1 MAKIDFFALAVKAA
15 DIADDKKAIDTI
27 ILDMRDVTAITN
39 YFVITTAQST
49 PQINAISIEIEKT
62 FKEQDIRPLRKDGA
76 SSSSWKVIDYGG
88 IVVHIMSTEIR
99 ESYKLEK
106 LWDNAK
112 IIEPKILKVKLE
124 KQITNIKKKPAKT
137 KTVKKD
143 GKLTKKTSKKAA
155 KKIKTVKN

>member
-1 MAKIDFFALAVKAA
+1 MAKIDFFALAVKATE
-15 DIADDKKAIDTI
+15 IADDKKALDTI
-27 ILDMRDVTAITN
+27 ILDMRDITAIAN

-62 FKEQDIRPLRKDGA
+62 FKEQGIRPLRKDGV

-88 IVVHIMSTEIR
+88 IVVHIMSIEIR

-106 LWDNAK
+106 LWNNAK
-112 IIEPKILKVKLE
+112 IIEPKILKVKSE

-137 KTVKKD
+137 KPVKKRR
-143 GKLTKKTSKKAA
+143 KTY
-155 KKIKTVKN
+155 